1 LATFAWFHGTILKMD
16 VALVILLIVLVNAY
30 LIKAIG
36 SKFRMASESYVWL
49 MFCIHFLLSTAYMVY
64 AANTTSDSIAYYSKT
79 TAAVN
84 WVELWGIGTPFIHFL
99 AWPFASLF
107 GLSYYAT
114 MIIFSFFGYIAVLLF
129 YITAKENIQ
138 LKPVW
143 HNLTGIELVFLLPN
157 LHFWSSSLGK
167 GSVILLGLAF
177 FTYGLSRF
185 NRRFIALVIGG
196 FLTFMIRPHILF
208 TAVVSIMLG
217 VVLTNSGIKPYLR
230 WFIFLAAGIIF
241 IYISDDV
248 LKFAETDSLDI
259 LSSSSLSHRAAELGK
274 ATTGVDIQNYR
285 LFMKLFTFWFR
296 PLFFDGQGL
305 LGIIVSFENLVYLYM
320 FFIVIKQGVM
330 YWGDWNGWFRIC
342 LFFFLFA
349 SFALA
354 QVTGNLGI
362 AMRQKAQLM
371 PFFFIIY
378 CKAISYKYYFSK
390 SYLQNNSIG

>member
-1 LATFAWFHGTILKMD
+1 MD

-30 LIKAIG
+30 LIKAI
-36 SKFRMASESYVWL
+36 SNKFRIASEGYVWT
-49 MFCIHFLLSTAYMVY
+49 MFCVHFLLSTAYMVY
-64 AANTTSDSIAYYSKT
+64 AANTTSDSIAYYTKT

-84 WVELWGIGTPFIHFL
+84 WLELWGIGTPFIHFL

-114 MIIFSFFGYIAVLLF
+114 MIIFSYFGFIAVLLF
-129 YITAKENIQ
+129 YITAKENIS

-143 HNLTGIELVFLLPN
+143 MNLTGIELVFLLPN

-185 NRRFIALVIGG
+185 NRRFIAMAIGG

-217 VVLTNSGIKPYLR
+217 VILTNSGIKPYLR

-274 ATTGVDIQNYR
+274 ATSALGV
-285 LFMKLFTFWFR
+285 
-296 PLFFDGQGL
+296 
-305 LGIIVSFENLVYLYM
+305 V
-320 FFIVIKQGVM
+320 
-330 YWGDWNGWFRIC
+330 
-342 LFFFLFA
+342 
-349 SFALA
+349 
-354 QVTGNLGI
+354 
-362 AMRQKAQLM
+362 KATA
-371 PFFFIIY
+371 
-378 CKAISYKYYFSK
+378 KTV
-390 SYLQNNSIG
+390 